1 MTTSIKFNLI
11 NTEFDNPIEKNKAI
25 EFNERV
31 KKIIIEKASFSL
43 YLFCNSTGIEPR
55 EYQNLTIELLNKII
69 KAYPHIS
76 LNWLITGEGEMEN
89 KEWALKYY
97 ELLVRIKTQGA
108 SFDDVIASYLN
119 NMQNIKLKISNME
132 KQLEEKDK
140 EIELLKRG
148 NKR

>member
-55 EYQNLTIELLNKII
+55 EYQNLSIELLNKII

-97 ELLVRIKTQGA
+97 ELLVRIKTQGT
-108 SFDDVIASYLN
+108 SFDDVIASYLK
-119 NMQNIKLKISNME
+119 NMQNIRLKISNME
-132 KQLEEKDK
+132 ELLEEKDK
-140 EIELLKRG
+140 EIELLKKK
-148 NKR
+148 NI

>member
-55 EYQNLTIELLNKII
+55 EY
-69 KAYPHIS
+69 
-76 LNWLITGEGEMEN
+76 
-89 KEWALKYY
+89 
-97 ELLVRIKTQGA
+97 
-108 SFDDVIASYLN
+108 
-119 NMQNIKLKISNME
+119 
-132 KQLEEKDK
+132 
-140 EIELLKRG
+140 
-148 NKR
+148 